1 MKSIIKI
8 IVFFVSLLT
17 FMLIFPAAVII
28 FSPDDFGMG
37 LFLLLFFIVYPL
49 ISALLGGL
57 AGSDI
62 RRLWWMPIVLAAI
75 FPLLFSI
82 VVLQFVWDLYLYSV
96 IYATVGIVFMLIT
109 LLILKIMRK
118 FGRQKNE
125 K

>member
-109 LLILKIMRK
+109 SLILKIMRK